1 MTCPFPPLSITFVC
15 PRATWLVLLDSWT
28 ILISGCH
35 GFPSC
40 KPAPS
45 YFCFCPPRTRDKNW
59 SAKDAAAL
67 LVYIKRWSDPV
78 NGLFFLLFLFLFF
91 VFFFKHGA
99 ARVREAL
106 MLRKYF
112 GLIWGWYLCRKKKA
126 KQNTCSAVAKIMTSY
141 WYTLI
146 FESRTLPWC
155 PPLHIFHTH

>member
-1 MTCPFPPLSITFVC
+1 MTCSFPPLSLTFVC

-78 NGLFFLLFLFLFF
+78 NGPFFSS
-91 VFFFKHGA
+91 FFFFNT
-99 ARVREAL
+99 VREAL

-112 GLIWGWYLCRKKKA
+112 GLIWGWYLCRKSQTKHL
-126 KQNTCSAVAKIMTSY
+126 CSAAAKIMTSY

-146 FESRTLPWC
+146 LESRTLPRS
-155 PPLHIFHTH
+155 PLLHIFYTR